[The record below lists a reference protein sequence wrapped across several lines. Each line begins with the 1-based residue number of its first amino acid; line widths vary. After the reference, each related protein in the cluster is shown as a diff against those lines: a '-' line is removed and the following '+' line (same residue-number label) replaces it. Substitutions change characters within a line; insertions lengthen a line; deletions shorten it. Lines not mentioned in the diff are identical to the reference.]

1 MPWDHAAIE
10 KLLLERPNGKP
21 KEERDEYEELY
32 HETRRRLAIERAMR
46 DDAIAAGQRGNGRP
60 PRRYGP
66 MPPHFPGEYITGE

>member
-32 HETRRRLAIERAMR
+32 HETRRRLAIERAIR
-46 DDAIAAGQRGNGRP
+46 DDAIAAGLYP
-60 PRRYGP
+60 KRRITRLPDRLP
-66 MPPHFPGEYITGE
+66 MIWLDV